1 LFCCDNG
8 KNEEEIRLEENPNQ
22 GPPKEPGQNSE
33 GSSATQVLETMRN
46 LIVELQVFK
55 ADNEKLKK
63 AHEDQQEIN
72 EVLLRSIVT
81 KKIPKDNDKEEEV
94 NKRASKNS
102 GPEAENENSSFE
114 GTPTTEN
121 KTTTGRKRK
130 QVDHL
135 EGEFKKIKPSTFD
148 GESRTGEEV
157 EAWLLDIKKYFQI
170 YNYSSNMK
178 VRMAIYNLKGKVSIW
193 WQDLKLA
200 KGLKEKQMEWSD
212 FKKYFK
218 KQYLSES
225 YYERK
230 TKEFY
235 ELRLGQMTMDDLIN
249 KFLELLRFVPY
260 IREDKVKIQRFLS
273 CLPQSYKDRI
283 EFDNPKTLS
292 EVFRK
297 ARMCYDQYKQMV

>member
-1 LFCCDNG
+1 MAAQDDA
-8 KNEEEIRLEENPNQ
+8 EIRMEGNPEQ
-22 GPPKEPGQNSE
+22 GPHGDPRQNSD
-33 GSSATQVLETMRN
+33 GSSPTEVLETMRN

-55 ADNEKLKK
+55 VDNEKLKK
-63 AHEDQQEIN
+63 AQQEQQEIN

-81 KKIPKDNDKEEEV
+81 KKIPKDDNHDEEV
-94 NKRASKNS
+94 SKRASKNS
-102 GPEAENENSSFE
+102 GPETEKGDSSSE
-114 GTPTTEN
+114 GTPSAED
-121 KTTTGRKRK
+121 KTKTDRKRK

-135 EGEFKKIKPSTFD
+135 EGEFKKIKPATFD

-178 VRMAIYNLKGKVSIW
+178 VRMAIYNLKGKASIW

-235 ELRLGQMTMDDLIN
+235 ELRLGQMTMEDLIN

-260 IREDKVKIQRFLS
+260 IQEDKVKIQ
-273 CLPQSYKDRI
+273 
-283 EFDNPKTLS
+283 
-292 EVFRK
+292 
-297 ARMCYDQYKQMV
+297 